1 MHYDEVELEE
11 MDYDHDIGAYT
22 YPCPC
27 GDIFSL
33 DPDVRLS
40 DTVLLAMHS
49 TFSPKRHHLSL
60 PLSLTSFSLQA
71 MREGEVVAPC
81 SSCSLFITV
90 IHPFSSHAP
99 SLNTAPLSVA
109 T

>member
-40 DTVLLAMHS
+40 DTLLLAMHS

-60 PLSLTSFSLQA
+60 PLFRLPPSLSRLCARARSLRPVLA
-71 MREGEVVAPC
+71 
-81 SSCSLFITV
+81 
-90 IHPFSSHAP
+90 AP
-99 SLNTAPLSVA
+99 SSSPSSTLSPL
-109 T
+109 TLLH